1 MFKVAK
7 REVGDVEPLEYYPSD
22 AALTIGSAATLGSG
36 GKLSKASSTV
46 RPSHIVMGEKNEDGM
61 FPAMKVMPST
71 TFEVQSTETVADTLI
86 GNKVTLGEDAETVTA
101 NTTSGVFTVD
111 WTDGATTNS
120 TVRGHFA

>member
-71 TFEVQSTETVADTLI
+71 TFEVQSTATVADTLI
-86 GNKVTLGEDAETVTA
+86 GNKVTLGDDADTVTA
-101 NTTSGVFTVD
+101 TTTSGVFTVD